1 MHNYVLF
8 YYGGSILF
16 FDIDTVCKN
25 RSYVVI
31 MYLNSAYQV
40 TKKISNIGISSDV
53 TNHESED
60 DSYVIFCIKLLEF
73 IPVQFVYS

>member
-1 MHNYVLF
+1 MQNYVLF

-16 FDIDTVCKN
+16 FDIDTVRKN
-25 RSYVVI
+25 CSCLVI
-31 MYLNSAYQV
+31 ICLNSAYQV
-40 TKKISNIGISSDV
+40 TKKMSNIGIISYV

-60 DSYVIFCIKLLEF
+60 DSYVILCIKLLEF

>member
-1 MHNYVLF
+1 LQNYVLF

-25 RSYVVI
+25 CSCSVI
-31 MYLNSAYQV
+31 MDLNSAYQV
-40 TKKISNIGISSDV
+40 TKKISNIGISSYV

-60 DSYVIFCIKLLEF
+60 DSYVILCIKLLEF